1 MAVRLIWGEN
11 YYKSL
16 DESSSFDYEKSH
28 EDLGFTEP
36 IYSFVPSVAPTELI
50 EIDENFS
57 KKWNGNLILATLR
70 SQSIFRIVLTNDKNK
85 VVSFEQI
92 RIGKRIRDLMYDK
105 NNKLIFLAQENG
117 NGGNGSIGII
127 SNFLNE

>member
-1 MAVRLIWGEN
+1 MAKIMVGRTPHMGKN

-50 EIDENFS
+50 EIDENFF
-57 KKWNGNLILATLR
+57 KKMEWKFNFGNTSL
-70 SQSIFRIVLTNDKNK
+70 SI
-85 VVSFEQI
+85 
-92 RIGKRIRDLMYDK
+92 Y
-105 NNKLIFLAQENG
+105 FLEL
-117 NGGNGSIGII
+117 
-127 SNFLNE
+127 F

>member
-1 MAVRLIWGEN
+1 MENFINFHLCFFRFEQKSFNFLVGGLRNAQGFIVTKDNTIISSTHGPRGGDELNNIKYGKNYGWPYASYGEN

-57 KKWNGNLILATLR
+57 KNGMEI
-70 SQSIFRIVLTNDKNK
+70 
-85 VVSFEQI
+85 
-92 RIGKRIRDLMYDK
+92 
-105 NNKLIFLAQENG
+105 
-117 NGGNGSIGII
+117 
-127 SNFLNE
+127 